1 MSFKYDN
8 LTPFANTTK
17 LGVKPAL
24 WLYHNADAD
33 TVTTAGFIPV
43 DAGVKAGDYI
53 IVTLS
58 SGNVAPKIYR
68 ASVSDETVSLT
79 ACTTPYGS

>member
-33 TVTTAGFIPV
+33 TVTTAGFIPA
-43 DAGVKAGDYI
+43 DAGVKSGDYI
-53 IVTLS
+53 IVTLAT
-58 SGNVAPKIYR
+58 GNVAPKAYR
-68 ASVSDETVSLT
+68 TSIADDVVSLA
-79 ACTTPYGS
+79 ACTTPY